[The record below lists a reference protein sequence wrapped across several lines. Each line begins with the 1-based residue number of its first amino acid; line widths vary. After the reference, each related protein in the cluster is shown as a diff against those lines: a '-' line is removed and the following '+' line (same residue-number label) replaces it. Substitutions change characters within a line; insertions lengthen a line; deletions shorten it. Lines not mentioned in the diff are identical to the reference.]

1 MRGRYPSIPTRIFL
15 GFAML
20 GVAFVGLGVLSL
32 LQHDAT
38 SRSLRRLHEGYLP
51 LALTIGEAKANEAVF
66 VALLGNLLEESS
78 TSLERDWLGIAR
90 RVRPATIRRALHG
103 AHRVERLAESPEERR
118 DAQQIIASLERV
130 QQRFETANSSI
141 DRVLTSLRRG
151 DPTAAGR
158 ELAFARTLE
167 VDAQRRLR
175 ELHLELEE
183 RSATVAR
190 EASEQEARA
199 AAFFGA
205 ITLAG
210 LLLGLLVTWMSYR
223 LLAPLPL
230 LQARVGAVARGEFS
244 NPLAPVGDDELGRLT
259 IEFERMVEALA
270 ARDLHLR
277 EAAESMRRLTAMQ
290 EQIVAG
296 LRSAVLVVDGNDR
309 LRVANPVAM
318 RLLGLGEEAIGRDV
332 ESSGLSASIPGVA
345 DVIAE
350 VRADAKVAHRTALE
364 APRGKRLD
372 LRASP
377 FGELE
382 ASAKGAV
389 LLVVDD
395 VTDELA
401 TKARLLSSERLAAIG
416 RMAAHVTHEVRNPL
430 SSIALNVEMLADE
443 LDAGSSE
450 ARELIAAV
458 HREIDRLT
466 AITEEYLRLARV
478 PEPRLE
484 PSDLGELIEGLV
496 RFVRAEAERHG
507 VRVVAEIPA
516 DLPLV
521 AYDESQLRQALLNLL
536 RNAREAMPDGGEV
549 RVTLGHDDGFVEL
562 RVADEGIGLAEE
574 LRTRIF
580 DPFFS
585 TKTQG
590 TGLGLPLTQ
599 QIVSAHGGTIRCE
612 PNGARGTVFVLRLPV
627 VAASDKQSAA

>member
-1 MRGRYPSIPTRIFL
+1 MIPRAPSIPTRIFL

-20 GVAFVGLGVLSL
+20 SFAFVGLGVLSL

-38 SRSLRRLHEGYLP
+38 ARSLRRLHEGYLP

-103 AHRVERLAESPEERR
+103 ARRVERLAETPDERR
-118 DAQQIIASLERV
+118 TASGIVASLELV
-130 QQRFETANSSI
+130 QQRFETSNTVI
-141 DRVLTSLRRG
+141 DSVLLLLRRG
-151 DPTAAGR
+151 DEAAAAR
-158 ELAFARTLE
+158 ELAHARTLE
-167 VDAQRRLR
+167 VESQRRLR
-175 ELHLELEE
+175 ELHLQLEE
-183 RSATVAR
+183 LSATVAR

-205 ITLAG
+205 VSLAG
-210 LLLGLLVTWMSYR
+210 LLLGLIVTWMSYR

-244 NPLAPVGDDELGRLT
+244 NPLEPVRDDELGRLT
-259 IEFERMVEALA
+259 AEFERMVEALA
-270 ARDLHLR
+270 ARDLNLR

-296 LRSAVLVVDGNDR
+296 LRSAVFVIDGNDR
-309 LRVANPVAM
+309 LRAANPVAM
-318 RLLGLGEEAIGRDV
+318 RLFGLDAGAMGRGVEE
-332 ESSGLSASIPGVA
+332 SGLAVAIPGLPEL
-345 DVIAE
+345 IAQ
-350 VRADAKVAHRTALE
+350 VREGAQVAHRTALE
-364 APRGKRLD
+364 APDGKRLD

-382 ASAKGAV
+382 ASARGAV

-430 SSIALNVEMLADE
+430 SSIALNVEMLGDE
-443 LDAGSSE
+443 LDASSAE
-450 ARELIAAV
+450 ARELITAV

-484 PSDLGELIEGLV
+484 PSDLGDLVDGLV
-496 RFVRAEAERHG
+496 RFVRAESERAG
-507 VRVVAEIPA
+507 VRVVAEIPEG
-516 DLPLV
+516 LPLV
-521 AYDESQLRQALLNLL
+521 LYDESQLRQALLNLL
-536 RNAREAMPDGGEV
+536 RNAREAMPDGGDV
-549 RVTLGHDDGFVEL
+549 KVTLRKDDGFVEL
-562 RVADEGIGLAEE
+562 RVADQGIGLAEE

-612 PNGARGTVFVLRLPV
+612 ANEGRGTVFVIRLPV
-627 VAASDKQSAA
+627 STASDKQSAA